1 MTNNES
7 FSAPPSQTSSFIPHL
22 KLILFGQSIALSLAC
37 CSAASSTLQ
46 SMKGVENM
54 PLLQI
59 SAGYFFLGCIH
70 LFRMKNEQYCRND
83 TTYGRFDDHELGYE
97 NHETKQLIHKNTY
110 SVGYDALE
118 TKVKVKDSTKP
129 WHPQLHSPW
138 YFYALLAFLDVN
150 ANFSAVLSFK
160 YTSLIS
166 SNILTSLSI
175 LSVMLSSRIILSK
188 RFTKRHFIGAFV
200 CIVGA
205 SMIVSSDIFQ
215 ESNDEQVINHQV
227 DQNSIVN
234 LHNNT
239 QRQQKSSALG
249 DIFAIVAAVLFGLN
263 DTLAEYCIKSN
274 SISEYLGMLGA
285 FGFICSFVE
294 SILFERSY
302 VITFWQQLFTQS
314 DNSNTDDVNV
324 TAIFFVWS
332 WYILCLFYF
341 YTSAS
346 KFLSSGDATFLSL
359 SLQTSNVWTILFSV
373 IVQTIFPTPIFLTAT
388 LVIIIGVYL
397 YESGGQF

>member
-1 MTNNES
+1 MTNTEWS
-7 FSAPPSQTSSFIPHL
+7 SVPPSTSSFLPHL

-46 SMKGVENM
+46 SMKGVENL

-70 LFRMKNEQYCRND
+70 LFRMKREQKGTN
-83 TTYGRFDDHELGYE
+83 DDHFCDDEMGYE
-97 NHETKQLIHKNTY
+97 IHETKQLIHRNSNTLSYDTLQNKAKNK
-110 SVGYDALE
+110 G
-118 TKVKVKDSTKP
+118 STKK
-129 WHPQLHSPW
+129 WYPQLHSPW

-188 RFTKRHFIGAFV
+188 RFTQRHLIGAFV
-200 CIVGA
+200 CIIGA

-215 ESNDEQVINHQV
+215 ESSNQEAINHGIEKSTIMNV
-227 DQNSIVN
+227 
-234 LHNNT
+234 HNNN
-239 QRQQKSSALG
+239 QRQHTSSALG

-274 SISEYLGMLGA
+274 SISEYLGMLGV
-285 FGFICSFVE
+285 FGFVCSFVE

-302 VITFWQQLFTQS
+302 VVTFWQQLFAQP
-314 DNSNTDDVNV
+314 DNFNADDINV

-332 WYILCLFYF
+332 WYVLCLFYF

-359 SLQTSNVWTILFSV
+359 SLQTSNVWTILFSI
-373 IVQTIFPTPIFLTAT
+373 IVQTIFPSTIFLTAT

-397 YESGGQF
+397 YESGSEL

>member
-1 MTNNES
+1 MRINEPS
-7 FSAPPSQTSSFIPHL
+7 SSPPSTSSIIPHL
-22 KLILFGQSIALSLAC
+22 KRILFGQSIALSLAC

-46 SMKGVENM
+46 NMEGVKNM

-70 LFRMKNEQYCRND
+70 LFKLKNEQVFEMDND
-83 TTYGRFDDHELGYE
+83 DNLNDIELRYDDNETT
-97 NHETKQLIHKNTY
+97 QLVNSKSNAFR
-110 SVGYDALE
+110 YDTLRERAKL
-118 TKVKVKDSTKP
+118 KDSDEL

-175 LSVMLSSRIILSK
+175 LSVMISSRIILST
-188 RFTKRHFIGAFV
+188 RFTRRHFLGAFV
-200 CIVGA
+200 CLIGA

-215 ESNDEQVINHQV
+215 GSNDQEVIKHTV
-227 DQNSIVN
+227 DTSSIVN
-234 LHNNT
+234 FHKDDRK
-239 QRQQKSSALG
+239 QHKSSALG

-274 SISEYLGMLGA
+274 SVSEYLGMLGT
-285 FGFICSFVE
+285 FGFICSFIE
-294 SILFERSY
+294 SILFERGD
-302 VITFWQQLFTQS
+302 VVTFCRRIFTRS
-314 DNSNTDDVNV
+314 ENFIRDDVNV
-324 TAIFFVWS
+324 PAIFFVWT

-373 IVQTIFPTPIFLTAT
+373 IVQAIFPTPIFLIAT
-388 LVIIIGVYL
+388 CVIIIGVYL
-397 YESGGQF
+397 YESGSIF